1 MARYDKYAP
10 RSGGFRAPMG
20 ITMLAAD
27 LNKIFAVG
35 LDSSGRVVKGNGNLT
50 TVVGV
55 LVVDKVKA
63 VGDIVDVMTDG
74 EIVEAALSDG
84 TTAIAAG
91 IPVYAVPATGLLSV
105 TPTANTKVG
114 FTVEGGVIAQT
125 RLIVRVR
132 SNTAAA

>member
-1 MARYDKYAP
+1 VARYDKYGP
-10 RSGGFRAPMG
+10 RSGGFRAPIG
-20 ITMLAAD
+20 FTPVAGD

-55 LVVDKVKA
+55 LVIDKIKVI
-63 VGDIVDVMTDG
+63 GDIVDVMTDG

-91 IPVYAVPATGLLSV
+91 VPVYAVPASGLLSV
-105 TPTANTKVG
+105 TPTANTKIG
-114 FTVEGGVIAQT
+114 FTVEGGVIANT
-125 RLIVRVR
+125 RLVVRVR
-132 SNTAAA
+132 SNTAAS